1 MPSVWKAEP
10 ERVPRMNPFALHGPA
25 FLAFYAVV
33 GVVAVGIQY
42 LWTPVQESLG
52 MLPQLQM
59 TDPYQ
64 IAYLRGGRAEALRV
78 AAFSLID
85 RGLLGAGGR
94 TLVAEGG
101 AEKQVRRPIEKAVLQ
116 VYRSPGPASEMQSD
130 SRAIDACGQYRD
142 TLEAQGLVAGGATFA
157 RRLVSFLPAVMVV
170 VFVGV
175 LKLFI
180 AWSEGRHNVG
190 FLILLMIAFGAVST
204 LIFR

>member
-1 MPSVWKAEP
+1 MRSASKAEA
-10 ERVPRMNPFALHGPA
+10 EQGPRMNPFALHGLD
-25 FLAFYAVV
+25 FLAFYAAI
-33 GVVAVGIQY
+33 GFAAVGIQY
-42 LWTPVQESLG
+42 LWTRLQESLG

-130 SRAIDACGQYRD
+130 
-142 TLEAQGLVAGGATFA
+142 
-157 RRLVSFLPAVMVV
+157 
-170 VFVGV
+170 
-175 LKLFI
+175 
-180 AWSEGRHNVG
+180 
-190 FLILLMIAFGAVST
+190 
-204 LIFR
+204 